1 MTDIS
6 FSLEQEPYSDNF
18 YSQDKNV
25 YTQKKKSFKIVFI
38 KICLGIFICMLIA
51 EIVFS
56 VLIMPA
62 VSPAVIDISGG
73 ENLSVHEIK
82 EISGLT
88 GTVKWLNINSSEI
101 SKRLVSF
108 PLIASATVEKKFPDK
123 LIIQITE
130 RKPVAISFA
139 QINGRTIPMEIDKDG
154 VVFRI
159 GSSFI
164 PQGLPIITGLT
175 FKNPAAGMKINK
187 QLLELFIQLD
197 VLKRKQPLLLNEISE
212 IKISPIK
219 YGGYDLIIY
228 PVKARFSVITNKYLT
243 EDTIRYMM
251 LLIDVANDSV
261 FSDEI
266 CGMDIRG
273 SNVAYKKRGGGNE

>member
-1 MTDIS
+1 MADVS
-6 FSLEQEPYSDNF
+6 FSLEQETYSDNF

-25 YTQKKKSFKIVFI
+25 YAQKKKSFKMIFI

-51 EIVFS
+51 EVVFS

-62 VSPAVIDISGG
+62 VSSAVIDISGG

-82 EISGLT
+82 KISGLT
-88 GTVKWLNINSSEI
+88 GTVKWLNINSSVI
-101 SKRLVSF
+101 SRRLVSF

-123 LIIQITE
+123 VIIKITE
-130 RKPVAISFA
+130 RKPVAIAFA
-139 QINGRTIPMEIDKDG
+139 QINGRTVPMEIDKDG

-159 GSSFI
+159 GSSLI

-175 FKNPAAGMKINK
+175 FENPAAGMKINK
-187 QLLELFIQLD
+187 QLTGLFVQLD

-212 IKISPIK
+212 IKIAPIK
-219 YGGYDLIIY
+219 YGGYDLIVY
-228 PVKARFSVITNKYLT
+228 PVKARFPVITNKSLT

-261 FSDEI
+261 FSHEI
-266 CGMDIRG
+266 CEMDIRG
-273 SNVAYKKRGGGNE
+273 PNVAYKKRGEQK